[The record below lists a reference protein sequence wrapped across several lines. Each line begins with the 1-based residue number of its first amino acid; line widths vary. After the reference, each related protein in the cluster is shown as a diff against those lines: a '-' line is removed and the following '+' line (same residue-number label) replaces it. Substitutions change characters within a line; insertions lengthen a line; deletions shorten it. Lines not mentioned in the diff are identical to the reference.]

1 MMKKRIIFVIL
12 FLIITSLILAGC
24 TSNTDSSSSD
34 NNSSNQVTLEMHT
47 TMFDFSTGEIVTETG
62 TSEDIDI
69 STGAKEGFVRL
80 TARNGAEI
88 MLSGDA
94 EYTMYIDV
102 YEGATCELLDREGGK
117 ATFIVNEISTNTTGI
132 PTVTITWTYFY

>member
-1 MMKKRIIFVIL
+1 MMKKEIISAIL
-12 FLIITSLILAGC
+12 FSIVTSLALAGC

-34 NNSSNQVTLEMHT
+34 NNQVTLEMNT
-47 TMFDFSTGEIVTETG
+47 IMFDFSTGEIVTEEG

-88 MLSGDA
+88 MISGDA

-102 YEGATCELLDREGGK
+102 YEGAICELLDREGGK
-117 ATFIVNEISTNTTGI
+117 ATFIVNEIITNTTGL

>member
-1 MMKKRIIFVIL
+1 MMKKEIISAIL
-12 FLIITSLILAGC
+12 FSIVTSLALAGC

-34 NNSSNQVTLEMHT
+34 NNQVTLEMNT
-47 TMFDFSTGEIVTETG
+47 IMFDFSTGEIVTEEG

-69 STGAKEGFVRL
+69 STGAKEGFVGL

-88 MLSGDA
+88 MISGDA

-117 ATFIVNEISTNTTGI
+117 ATFIVNEISTNTTGL

>member
-1 MMKKRIIFVIL
+1 MMKKEIISAIL
-12 FLIITSLILAGC
+12 FSIVTSLALAGC

-34 NNSSNQVTLEMHT
+34 NNQVTLEMNT
-47 TMFDFSTGEIVTETG
+47 IMFDFSTGEIVTEEG

-88 MLSGDA
+88 MISGDA

-117 ATFIVNEISTNTTGI
+117 ATFIVNEISTNTTGL

>member
-1 MMKKRIIFVIL
+1 MMKKEIISAIL
-12 FLIITSLILAGC
+12 FSIVTSLALAGC

-34 NNSSNQVTLEMHT
+34 NNQVTLEMNT
-47 TMFDFSTGEIVTETG
+47 IMFDFSTGEIVTEMG

-88 MLSGDA
+88 MISGDA
-94 EYTMYIDV
+94 LYSMYVDV
-102 YEGATCELLDREGGK
+102 YEGATCELIDREGGK
-117 ATFIVNEISTNTTGI
+117 ATFIVNEIGANTTGL